1 MEDEAPAE
9 ESVGLDLDNKDH
21 EDRTIT
27 ITGLSL
33 EDAAKIILQEQETPG
48 HYQILTQD
56 IPDVPESDGQACV
69 TVVQEV
75 TNDDMGVF
83 EGNLE
88 QTGETMYITPDMI
101 NSGTI
106 QMSDG
111 SLYLTQDIEEQSE
124 ERGDYNTIYITPGEL
139 ESAQRQT
146 CQSAPIEEES
156 NIMKTENSEVKV
168 EQNCDL
174 VAESSKE
181 KSDLETCKTLHVN
194 VINMGEDVP
203 TDEQASHDSIIN
215 QNVASIVEDS
225 SDITNVKENI
235 NEETENQVIT
245 EKYVVEAV
253 KQEPL
258 VTEDVKTID
267 LSKPIAVTDTT
278 EIIIKG
284 KKCVLMPNPDTG
296 QLCAYPVVPPQS
308 KKRRG
313 RPKKPTDQDYL
324 PPAGQNEE
332 GVKGKPVKRVVNKI
346 DQANAVEGLLELS
359 NTGPD
364 GIRRSGRA
372 RKKKALEDYELIED
386 SDEENH
392 DQNQSS
398 VTDEQDYVPPSYTF
412 ASPSTGSKR
421 GRGRPRRYPPPGQ
434 ASTSSIPAVL
444 IPGANGQTLMMAP
457 IQGLQNFQAFQE
469 QVKSLPSLL
478 TKTSQGVTTINA
490 QIISTSNGQII
501 STTAGQIVTSAEGQ
515 IISTS
520 DGQII
525 STSGGQILSTGEGS
539 LMSTSEGQILST
551 GEGSLVSTN
560 EGQIISTGEGQL
572 ISTSEGQIVS
582 CDNGSIIT
590 HSVQQSVISGEDNYL
605 IETGTIDS
613 ENANETG
620 TEDAIPEESSTS
632 PPGEEDDEGMEIS
645 DELENDDVNEDTDDL
660 GEVAVSAQAMV
671 SSIINPEGS
680 SEGLKPEVGT
690 TSEGQ
695 TILQIPEDLLPIFMP
710 KKDPIK
716 LGLKASERELEKLK
730 CPKCDF
736 QAFYLQQYQS
746 HIAIHSDDVQKCKCC
761 HFVSFDRDSLL
772 QHFKDTHPRCICTI
786 CDFMAEHAYVIKRH
800 MMRHT
805 GDGCTCEL
813 CGKTYKDQYILK
825 MHVKMVHMPADV
837 LFECT
842 ICYKKFTRK
851 AHLKRHLR
859 IHEAEKPYKCPHC
872 EYRGCERS
880 DISKHLL
887 IHEEPKH
894 VCKVCGKAFRHIKNK
909 ELHLKR
915 HNGQKDYKCGV
926 CDFYGY
932 TFTDIRKH
940 IERRHADIKTLVCD
954 KCGSAF
960 KTEALLREHQKQQ
973 CEVFMIEQGF
983 SIATSNGGTSQ
994 ATIQIPSSLSAEGQQ
1009 ITIDGQQITVEQV
1022 IPEEDISLTEDELRE
1037 SLQNGTISEA
1047 QVIEACQVEMGDEEE
1062 QSVIHMEGDIDDGLS
1077 MSLT

>member
-1 MEDEAPAE
+1 MEDETSTE
-9 ESVGLDLDNKDH
+9 DTVGLDLDNKDQ
-21 EDRTIT
+21 TIT

-33 EDAAKIILQEQETPG
+33 EDAAKIILREQDNPG

-56 IPDVPESDGQACV
+56 IPDIPTSDDQACV

-75 TNDDMGVF
+75 TDDNMGVF

-88 QTGETMYITPDMI
+88 QSAEAVYITQEMI
-101 NSGTI
+101 NNGTI

-111 SLYLTQDIEEQSE
+111 SLYLTQDLIQQDEQVDNS
-124 ERGDYNTIYITPGEL
+124 DYHTVYVTPGEL
-139 ESAQRQT
+139 ETSQKQT
-146 CQSAPIEEES
+146 CQSTIGEGGVTMETENTVQEES
-156 NIMKTENSEVKV
+156 LDGGDAMQQSEDQKDG
-168 EQNCDL
+168 QD
-174 VAESSKE
+174 
-181 KSDLETCKTLHVN
+181 DCKTLHVN
-194 VINMGEDVP
+194 VIKIEEGTSQDSVEN
-203 TDEQASHDSIIN
+203 SHVIN
-215 QNVASIVEDS
+215 QNEQTTSVS
-225 SDITNVKENI
+225 TNEI
-235 NEETENQVIT
+235 SQDDQEIEGQETQEKYTAQIT
-245 EKYVVEAV
+245 EEGLSI
-253 KQEPL
+253 PD
-258 VTEDVKTID
+258 DVKTID
-267 LSKPIAVTDTT
+267 LSKPIEVTDST

-296 QLCAYPVVPPQS
+296 QLCAYPVVPPLG
-308 KKRRG
+308 KKKRG
-313 RPKKPTDQDYL
+313 RPKKVDRKEDQDYV
-324 PPAGQNEE
+324 PPALMDE
-332 GVKGKPVKRVVNKI
+332 GSEDTHKPKPLDSKQ

-364 GIRRSGRA
+364 GVRRSARA
-372 RKKKALEDYELIED
+372 KKKKRLADYELLEVS
-386 SDEENH
+386 SDEEGN
-392 DQNQSS
+392 NRSKLA
-398 VTDEQDYVPPSYTF
+398 DEKDYVPPSY
-412 ASPSTGSKR
+412 ALSSINTGNKR

-434 ASTSSIPAVL
+434 NRTSSIPAVI

-469 QVKSLPSLL
+469 HVKSLPSLL
-478 TKTSQGVTTINA
+478 SKNSEGLTTINA

-501 STTAGQIVTSAEGQ
+501 STSDGH
-515 IISTS
+515 IISS
-520 DGQII
+520 D
-525 STSGGQILSTGEGS
+525 
-539 LMSTSEGQILST
+539 
-551 GEGSLVSTN
+551 N
-560 EGQIISTGEGQL
+560 GQL
-572 ISTSEGQIVS
+572 IT
-582 CDNGSIIT
+582 T
-590 HSVQQSVISGEDNYL
+590 TAQSA
-605 IETGTIDS
+605 IDS
-613 ENANETG
+613 DSNFLT
-620 TEDAIPEESSTS
+620 ESSTLDDTDTT
-632 PPGEEDDEGMEIS
+632 GEESRIITLNNVGGELDNNDTNEETDLEDVASIMNQEDGTEVLKTEI
-645 DELENDDVNEDTDDL
+645 ETA
-660 GEVAVSAQAMV
+660 G
-671 SSIINPEGS
+671 
-680 SEGLKPEVGT
+680 
-690 TSEGQ
+690 EGQ
-695 TILQIPEDLLPIFMP
+695 TILQIPEDLLPIFIP
-710 KKDPIK
+710 KKDPVK

-746 HIAIHSDDVQKCKCC
+746 HIAIHTDDVQKCKCC
-761 HFVSFDRDSLL
+761 NYVSFDRDSLL
-772 QHFKDTHPRCICTI
+772 KHFKETHPRCICNI

-800 MMRHT
+800 MMRHS
-805 GDGCTCEL
+805 GEGCSCEL

-842 ICYKKFTRK
+842 VCFKKFTRK

-859 IHEAEKPYKCPHC
+859 IHEAEKPFKCPHC

-880 DISKHLL
+880 DISKHIL

-960 KTEALLREHQKQQ
+960 KSEALLREHQKQQ

-994 ATIQIPSSLSAEGQQ
+994 ATIQIPSSLSVDGQH

-1022 IPEEDISLTEDELRE
+1022 IP
-1037 SLQNGTISEA
+1037 G
-1047 QVIEACQVEMGDEEE
+1047 
-1062 QSVIHMEGDIDDGLS
+1062 
-1077 MSLT
+1077 